1 MGQPLQKRT
10 QFDPGSSMQVPE
22 RKRGLGSEIWKHRKE
37 YLAISPFYILFAV
50 FGLFPILF
58 SMYLSFQKWDGIGV
72 MTFNGLN
79 NYQFM
84 VTDPEFWKAV
94 GNTLLIWIYSTIP
107 MLFFALIIAFLL
119 NASFVRFRTFFRI
132 GYFLPNVTSLVA
144 VAIVFSTVFSNNYG
158 LLNYFLS
165 LFGISPVEW
174 LNKTWGIQLAV
185 SIMVIWRWVGYNAI
199 IYLAGLQ
206 SIPTVLYEAAKIDGA
221 TGIQSF
227 FRITIP
233 NLRPIIL
240 FTVITSTIGGMQIFT
255 ESQVLVGNDGGVSGG
270 GLTIVLYLYREA
282 FVNNYFGYGSAVG
295 WGMFILIALF
305 SIINW
310 RVVQGG
316 GAKDE

>member
-1 MGQPLQKRT
+1 MAT
-10 QFDPGSSMQVPE
+10 
-22 RKRGLGSEIWKHRKE
+22 EIWKHRKQ

-72 MTFNGLN
+72 MTFNGVN

-158 LLNYFLS
+158 LLNYILS
-165 LFGISPVEW
+165 QFGADPVEW

-255 ESQVLVGNDGGVSGG
+255 EPQVLVGNDGGVSGG

-295 WGMFILIALF
+295 WGMFILIALI
-305 SIINW
+305 SLINW

>member
-1 MGQPLQKRT
+1 MDNPMLNRTPVEQK
-10 QFDPGSSMQVPE
+10 PVPKHPKSQD
-22 RKRGLGSEIWKHRKE
+22 RLSAQIWKHRKE
-37 YLAISPFYILFAV
+37 YLAISPFYILFAI
-50 FGLFPILF
+50 FGLFPIAF
-58 SMYLSFQKWDGIGV
+58 SMFLSFQKWDGIGE
-72 MTFNGLN
+72 MTYNGLN

-84 VTDPEFWKAV
+84 LTDPEFWRAV

-107 MLFFALIIAFLL
+107 MLFIALVVAFLL

-144 VAIVFSTVFSNNYG
+144 VAIVFGMVFSNNYG
-158 LLNYFLS
+158 LLNYMLS
-165 LFGISPVEW
+165 LLGLNSVEW
-174 LNKTWGIQLAV
+174 LNTTWGIQLAISV
-185 SIMVIWRWVGYNAI
+185 MVIWRWAGYNAI

-255 ESQVLVGNDGGVSGG
+255 EPQVLVGNDGGVSGG
-270 GLTIVLYLYREA
+270 GMTIVLYLYREA
-282 FVNNYFGYGSAVG
+282 FVNNYFGYGAAVG
-295 WGMFILIALF
+295 WGMFLLIALF
-305 SIINW
+305 SIVNW
-310 RVVQGG
+310 KMVQGSPSN
-316 GAKDE
+316 D

>member
-1 MGQPLQKRT
+1 MDNPMLNRTPVEQK
-10 QFDPGSSMQVPE
+10 PVPKHPKSQD
-22 RKRGLGSEIWKHRKE
+22 RLSAQIWKHRKE
-37 YLAISPFYILFAV
+37 YLAISPFYILFAI
-50 FGLFPILF
+50 FGLFPIAF
-58 SMYLSFQKWDGIGV
+58 SMFLSFQKWDGIGE
-72 MTFNGLN
+72 MTYNGLN

-84 VTDPEFWKAV
+84 LTDPEFWRAV

-107 MLFFALIIAFLL
+107 MLFIALVVAFLL

-144 VAIVFSTVFSNNYG
+144 VAIVFGTVFSNNYG
-158 LLNYFLS
+158 LLNYMLS
-165 LFGISPVEW
+165 LLGLNSVEW
-174 LNKTWGIQLAV
+174 LNKAWGIQLAISV
-185 SIMVIWRWVGYNAI
+185 MVIWRWAGYNAI

-255 ESQVLVGNDGGVSGG
+255 EPQVLVGNDGGVSGG
-270 GLTIVLYLYREA
+270 GMTIVLYLYREA
-282 FVNNYFGYGSAVG
+282 FVNNYFGYGAAVG
-295 WGMFILIALF
+295 WGMFLLIALF
-305 SIINW
+305 SIVNW
-310 RVVQGG
+310 KMVQGSPSN
-316 GAKDE
+316 D